1 MSQLYA
7 MTKQML
13 ELSAML
19 DTDDEVLKQAI
30 QDTMQGVEGEF
41 GNKADAIVM
50 LRRNIEG
57 DVLAIESELERLAE
71 LKRVKNNSIKGLT
84 DYLKRNMEA
93 ADLKSIKRPLFTI
106 TLAAGKESVVIDSDD
121 AVPDEYVAVKVASTP
136 DKKAIADFL
145 KDLREKNAE
154 VQKRIDAGED
164 AEHELQAEPEWAR
177 LQRGESSLRIK

>member
-1 MSQLYA
+1 
-7 MTKQML
+7 
-13 ELSAML
+13 
-19 DTDDEVLKQAI
+19 
-30 QDTMQGVEGEF
+30 
-41 GNKADAIVM
+41 
-50 LRRNIEG
+50 
-57 DVLAIESELERLAE
+57 
-71 LKRVKNNSIKGLT
+71 VKNNSIKGLT